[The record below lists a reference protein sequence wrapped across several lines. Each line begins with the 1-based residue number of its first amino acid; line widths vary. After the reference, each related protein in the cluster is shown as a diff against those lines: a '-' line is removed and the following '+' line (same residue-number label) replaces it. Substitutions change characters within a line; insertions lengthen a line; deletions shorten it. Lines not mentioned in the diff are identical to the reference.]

1 MRGQGAAADNCVIR
15 HRARVGKRFA
25 SGFFLN
31 GSEQKLS
38 HGSTLIR
45 LEYDMNTLT
54 LSETKPQSRLTNPSA
69 GAGIYRAMRTL
80 QDAANRSTIDPLLLD
95 LVKLRASQI
104 NGCAF
109 CIDMHVR
116 DAEKKGEKAHRLYLL
131 NAWQEVDVYSAR
143 ERAALRWTEALTHL
157 AGSSGVSDAV
167 FEQVRAEFSEAELLE
182 LTLTII
188 AINGWNRLNV
198 GFRVP
203 PTLE

>member
-1 MRGQGAAADNCVIR
+1 
-15 HRARVGKRFA
+15 
-25 SGFFLN
+25 
-31 GSEQKLS
+31 
-38 HGSTLIR
+38 
-45 LEYDMNTLT
+45 MNTLT
-54 LSETKPQSRLTNPSA
+54 LSETKPRSRLTDPSA
-69 GAGIYRAMRTL
+69 GARIYQAMRTL
-80 QDAANRSTIDPLLLD
+80 QDAANRSDLDPLLLD

-116 DAEKKGEKAHRLYLL
+116 DAEQKGEKAHRRYLL
-131 NAWQEVDVYSAR
+131 NAWREVDLYSAR
-143 ERAALRWTEALTHL
+143 ERAALRWTEVLTQL
-157 AGSSGVSDAV
+157 AGSSGVPDAV
-167 FEQVRAEFSEAELLE
+167 FAEVRAEFSEAELLE